1 MRKLFFASIA
11 LTTFSLAIILFQF
24 TSCEKAEAQTQQ
36 QVIFPI
42 EGLWIG
48 KYTITSEPS
57 LGQQF
62 FSIAIKPD
70 GTAVVETKYGNTQ
83 HLSVGNWIKS
93 GTTFTCNFTCVYGLP
108 QHIGIVEKF
117 VGTWDNTGTLNGTW
131 ENIPAS
137 GTGTVVVQ
145 RVN

>member
-1 MRKLFFASIA
+1 MRKLFLASIGM
-11 LTTFSLAIILFQF
+11 TTFSLAIILFQM
-24 TSCEKAEAQTQQ
+24 TSCEKAEAQSQQ
-36 QVIFPI
+36 TTSFPI

-48 KYTITSEPS
+48 KYTINSEPS
-57 LGQQF
+57 MGQQF

-83 HLSVGNWIKS
+83 HLSVGNWVKS
-93 GTTFTCNFTCVYGLP
+93 GATFTCNFTCVYGLP

-117 VGTWDNTGTLNGTW
+117 VGTWNDSGKLTGTW
-131 ENIPAS
+131 ENVPPS
-137 GTGTVVVQ
+137 GTGNVVLE